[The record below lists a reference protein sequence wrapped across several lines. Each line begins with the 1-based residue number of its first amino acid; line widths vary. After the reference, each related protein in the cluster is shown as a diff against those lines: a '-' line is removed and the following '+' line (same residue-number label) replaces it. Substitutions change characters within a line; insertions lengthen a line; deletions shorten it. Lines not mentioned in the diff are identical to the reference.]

1 MDLHAENTLGQ
12 VGLSQ
17 IGLSQVG
24 SSKSPNSGEK
34 RSGPLSGGG
43 LILIAD
49 DEAPIRMVVGEKLR
63 TSGFEVQ
70 EAPDGEEALE
80 KALARRPR
88 LIVTDLQMPYMSGLD
103 LAQRIAGDSR
113 TAGVPMI
120 LLTARGH
127 VLNQSLMEGT
137 SIRKIMSKPFSAREL
152 VSVISQLLQEEA
164 GTVGSVA
171 AGAGSMVAS
180 VAPVPA
186 AACRVLPHAA

>member
-1 MDLHAENTLGQ
+1 MEFHTGSALGKVGTNTPPGPNAAN
-12 VGLSQ
+12 
-17 IGLSQVG
+17 IGA
-24 SSKSPNSGEK
+24 PA
-34 RSGPLSGGG
+34 GGG

-63 TSGFEVQ
+63 SSGFEVQ

-103 LAQRIAGDSR
+103 LAQRIAADPRSTGI
-113 TAGVPMI
+113 PMI

-127 VLNQSLMEGT
+127 VLNQSLLEGT

-152 VSVISQLLQEEA
+152 VSVISQILQTEA
-164 GTVGSVA
+164 GTVGSVSTA
-171 AGAGSMVAS
+171 AGTQPAS
-180 VAPVPA
+180 GTSLRSLPNA
-186 AACRVLPHAA
+186 A

>member
-1 MDLHAENTLGQ
+1 MEFHTGSALGKVGTNTPPGA
-12 VGLSQ
+12 SAAS
-17 IGLSQVG
+17 IGAQASTG
-24 SSKSPNSGEK
+24 APA
-34 RSGPLSGGG
+34 GGG

-63 TSGFEVQ
+63 SSGFEVQ

-103 LAQRIAGDSR
+103 LAQRIAADPRS
-113 TAGVPMI
+113 AGVPMI

-127 VLNQSLMEGT
+127 VLNQSLLDGT

-152 VSVISQLLQEEA
+152 VSVISQILQTEA
-164 GTVGSVA
+164 GTVGSVN
-171 AGAGSMVAS
+171 AGAGTQPAS
-180 VAPVPA
+180 GTSLRSLPNA
-186 AACRVLPHAA
+186 A